1 MQVMHERERHR
12 SESILLACKRLHAE
26 EGFIVGVGVQP
37 KDLYTVELPHVDE
50 VFPVVWWR
58 VLYHVHVCTYLL

>member
-1 MQVMHERERHR
+1 MSCMQVMHERERHR
-12 SESILLACKRLHAE
+12 SELHAE

-58 VLYHVHVCTYLL
+58 VLYHVHVCIYLL